1 MNMFTDMGTWY
12 SALHEVNLLSIV
24 IRISMALLMGGIL
37 GAERGLRNR
46 PAGFMTYVLVCMG
59 ASMIMLTN
67 QYIVTAYTQTDPT
80 RMAAQVVSGIG
91 FLGAGTIIV
100 TRNDEVRG
108 LTTAAGL
115 WLAAGLGLAIG
126 IGFYSGAVIGFL
138 FSIFALIILK
148 KIDVYIKQHAKSMEV
163 YLEYNAAFSLRN
175 LSEYAQEQSFVLFD
189 MQRGKIKTLSGEM
202 GTLVF
207 SMELTQKLNHAEAL
221 DGLYSLEG
229 VEYLKEIA

>member
-1 MNMFTDMGTWY
+1 MFENIGTWY
-12 SALHEVNLLSIV
+12 SLLHEVNLFSIM

-59 ASMIMLTN
+59 AAMIMLTN
-67 QYIVTAYTQTDPT
+67 QYIFTVYAQTDPT
-80 RMAAQVVSGIG
+80 RMAAQVVSEIG

-126 IGFYSGAVIGFL
+126 IGFYPGAIVGFL

-163 YLEYNAAFSLRN
+163 YLEYNSTFSLRN
-175 LSEYAQEQSFVLFD
+175 LLEYAQEQHFVLFD
-189 MQRGKIKTLSGEM
+189 MQRGKIKTLNGEM

-207 SMELTQKLNHAEAL
+207 SIELTQNPNHAEAL
-221 DGLYSLEG
+221 NGLYSLEG

>member
-1 MNMFTDMGTWY
+1 MFENIGTWY
-12 SALHEVNLLSIV
+12 SLLHEVNLFSIM

-59 ASMIMLTN
+59 AAMIRLTN
-67 QYIVTAYTQTDPT
+67 
-80 RMAAQVVSGIG
+80 
-91 FLGAGTIIV
+91 
-100 TRNDEVRG
+100 
-108 LTTAAGL
+108 L

-126 IGFYSGAVIGFL
+126 IGFYSGAIVGFL

-163 YLEYNAAFSLRN
+163 YLEYNSTFSLRN
-175 LSEYAQEQSFVLFD
+175 LSEYAQEQHFVLFD
-189 MQRGKIKTLSGEM
+189 MQRGKIKTLNGEM

-207 SMELTQKLNHAEAL
+207 SIELTQNPNHAEAL
-221 DGLYSLEG
+221 NGLYSLEG

>member
-1 MNMFTDMGTWY
+1 MFENIGTWY
-12 SALHEVNLLSIV
+12 SLLHEVNLFSIM

-59 ASMIMLTN
+59 AAMIMLTN
-67 QYIVTAYTQTDPT
+67 QYIFTVYAQTDPT

-126 IGFYSGAVIGFL
+126 IGFYPGAIVGFL

-163 YLEYNAAFSLRN
+163 YLEYNSTFSLRN
-175 LSEYAQEQSFVLFD
+175 LLEYAQEQHFVLFD
-189 MQRGKIKTLSGEM
+189 MQRGKIKTLNGEM

-207 SMELTQKLNHAEAL
+207 SIELTQNPNHAEAL
-221 DGLYSLEG
+221 NGLYSLEG

>member
-1 MNMFTDMGTWY
+1 MFENIGTWY
-12 SALHEVNLLSIV
+12 SLLHEVNLFSIM
-24 IRISMALLMGGIL
+24 IRLSMALLMGGVL

-59 ASMIMLTN
+59 AAMIMLTN
-67 QYIVTAYTQTDPT
+67 QYIFTVYAQTDPT

-126 IGFYSGAVIGFL
+126 IGFYPGAIVGFL

-163 YLEYNAAFSLRN
+163 YLEYNSTFSLRN
-175 LSEYAQEQSFVLFD
+175 LLEYAQEQHFVLFD
-189 MQRGKIKTLSGEM
+189 MQRGKIKTLNGEM

-207 SMELTQKLNHAEAL
+207 SIELTQNPNHAEAL
-221 DGLYSLEG
+221 NGLYSLVG

>member
-1 MNMFTDMGTWY
+1 MTGINMFENIGTWY
-12 SALHEVNLLSIV
+12 SLLHEVNLFSIM
-24 IRISMALLMGGIL
+24 IRISMALFMGGVL

-59 ASMIMLTN
+59 AAMIMLTN
-67 QYIVTAYTQTDPT
+67 QYIFTVYAQTDPT

-100 TRNDEVRG
+100 TRNDEVHG

-126 IGFYSGAVIGFL
+126 IGFYSGAIVGFL

-148 KIDVYIKQHAKSMEV
+148 KQEGAHSSTPPAVSYRAPRPNLRLTFLRSFS
-163 YLEYNAAFSLRN
+163 AASLR
-175 LSEYAQEQSFVLFD
+175 LASSTALFLLPPD
-189 MQRGKIKTLSGEM
+189 RKP
-202 GTLVF
+202 
-207 SMELTQKLNHAEAL
+207 A
-221 DGLYSLEG
+221 
-229 VEYLKEIA
+229 